1 MVIIK
6 DFGDALSGEEGT
18 KHQLMWVQKRLRMEE
33 IKKQIQTSSFKEFF
47 YKGEKTLTKESKE
60 MANFLKHDL
69 T

>member
-33 IKKQIQTSSFKEFF
+33 IKKANTDIQF
-47 YKGEKTLTKESKE
+47 
-60 MANFLKHDL
+60 
-69 T
+69 